1 MARRHVARRVPI
13 TQQPRAA
20 VSMEKRVP
28 IIGRQPCFLKK
39 TKKAE
44 ISELQKEVSD
54 LQNFVEELNKVHG
67 GNVGKIDSKRKTNKS
82 TKEVL
87 DDPIDIQRRDK
98 VKEAML
104 HAWSSYEKYAWGQ
117 DELQVW

>member
-1 MARRHVARRVPI
+1 
-13 TQQPRAA
+13 
-20 VSMEKRVP
+20 
-28 IIGRQPCFLKK
+28 
-39 TKKAE
+39 
-44 ISELQKEVSD
+44 
-54 LQNFVEELNKVHG
+54 VEELNKVHG

-87 DDPIDIQRRDK
+87 DDPIDTQRRDK